1 MIIAPPLDPS
11 AVETKT
17 QEVSAEKR
25 CITRFRNLKIS
36 NELDVSRS
44 YVTLSPEFGIIVRLD
59 VEEAGNKQPAMTARF
74 MCWTDKHSGDVVTA
88 LAVGHKGRKLPV

>member
-25 CITRFRNLKIS
+25 CIARFRNLKIS
-36 NELDVSRS
+36 NELDVARS
-44 YVTLSPEFGIIVRLD
+44 YVTLSPEFGLIVRLD
-59 VEEAGNKQPAMTARF
+59 LQEANDGTSGMTARY
-74 MCWTDKHSGDVVTA
+74 MCWRDKGSGDLVAA
-88 LAVGHKGRKLPV
+88 LAAGHKSKLPE